1 MSKKEEKEK
10 VKNNKKEKV
19 KVNKPKEQKVKKEGF
34 FKSVKSEFKKV
45 RWPNRKEMVKY
56 SIATIVFVLFFGVFF
71 YLIEVLMWALNQLV

>member
-10 VKNNKKEKV
+10 VKNKKKEKV

-56 SIATIVFVLFFGVFF
+56 SIATIIFILFFAAFF
-71 YLIEVLMWALNQLV
+71 SIIELIAWLIKTM